1 MDEEKMY
8 SNIKYANIIAEYA
21 VEYIDYDKTSNFIF

>member
-8 SNIKYANIIAEYA
+8 NNINMQILLPNMLSNIR
-21 VEYIDYDKTSNFIF
+21 YDKTSNFIF